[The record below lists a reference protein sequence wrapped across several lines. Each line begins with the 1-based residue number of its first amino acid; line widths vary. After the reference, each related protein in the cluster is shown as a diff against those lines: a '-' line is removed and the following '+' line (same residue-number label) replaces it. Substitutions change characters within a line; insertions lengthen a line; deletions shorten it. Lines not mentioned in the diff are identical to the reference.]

1 MGVGL
6 SLLFW
11 KIQNNLLQE
20 ECVMFFNHVALL
32 PGHLRWAHHRCCCRW
47 HPRTRTESFSW
58 GESHLRGSSCHYHDW
73 GNWRWAGWRGER
85 CLFLEAPSLRSSRG
99 DVRCRWDFPR
109 QAFKST
115 PVLWLCDPVNPPHHD
130 PRLSP
135 LMAKLSSS
143 FPISISTDFLR
154 GPLLFPKNQGCVW
167 ISEETE
173 KQDTLGYNWA
183 YF

>member
-99 DVRCRWDFPR
+99 DVRCRWDFPILL
-109 QAFKST
+109 QCVKVKNESEVAQSCPT
-115 PVLWLCDPVNPPHHD
+115 LHD
-130 PRLSP
+130 PMDRSLP
-135 LMAKLSSS
+135 GSSIHGI
-143 FPISISTDFLR
+143 FQARVLEWGAI
-154 GPLLFPKNQGCVW
+154 
-167 ISEETE
+167 
-173 KQDTLGYNWA
+173 A
-183 YF
+183 